1 MADNR
6 KRAPRGGKQAASGS
20 RPIRRNDRAAASKGQ
35 RERSQAQAARPQ
47 RDRNR
52 ENSQVPK
59 GEFIEGRRAAAEAL
73 RTGFP
78 VKCALIAEGGER
90 DAALSRLVVRRS
102 NWINIIRQCQD
113 RPAGTTAKQWLV
125 ENDISEKS
133 YYYWLRKIRREVCEQ
148 EGLQED
154 TNPSALSFVEIPV
167 KTALDTTPVPAVPA
181 AMTPVAVIR
190 SGRLTLELSND
201 ISESLL
207 CRLLQEVLHA

>member
-1 MADNR
+1 MDQLTN
-6 KRAPRGGKQAASGS
+6 
-20 RPIRRNDRAAASKGQ
+20 
-35 RERSQAQAARPQ
+35 
-47 RDRNR
+47 
-52 ENSQVPK
+52 
-59 GEFIEGRRAAAEAL
+59 
-73 RTGFP
+73 T
-78 VKCALIAEGGER
+78 
-90 DAALSRLVVRRS
+90 VRRS

-113 RPAGTTAKQWLV
+113 RPAGTTAKQWLA

-167 KTALDTTPVPAVPA
+167 KTALDTAPMPAVP
-181 AMTPVAVIR
+181 VIR
-190 SGRLTLELSND
+190 SCRLTLELSND

>member
-1 MADNR
+1 MD
-6 KRAPRGGKQAASGS
+6 KCTH
-20 RPIRRNDRAAASKGQ
+20 D
-35 RERSQAQAARPQ
+35 
-47 RDRNR
+47 
-52 ENSQVPK
+52 V
-59 GEFIEGRRAAAEAL
+59 RRA
-73 RTGFP
+73 
-78 VKCALIAEGGER
+78 
-90 DAALSRLVVRRS
+90 
-102 NWINIIRQCQD
+102 NWLNIINQCQE
-113 RPAGTTAKQWLV
+113 RPANVTVHQWLKD
-125 ENDISEKS
+125 NDIKEKS